1 MRESEM
7 RGVREAAVAGAFYES
22 SREALVA
29 SLRDCFLHELG
40 PGALAQVAAGGP
52 GRVRAVVSPHAGYIY
67 SGPAAA
73 LAIAALAE
81 DGVPETAVILGPSH
95 YTSDRRVALSSA
107 AAWRTPLGEVPVDVD
122 LAGQL
127 LKSSDLFEV
136 DEQVHA
142 REHSLEVQ
150 LPFLQFVYGERA
162 PKICA
167 VCVRAHPY
175 GAPDDLVAD
184 ARELG
189 EALAEALR
197 GRRAVVIASTDFSHH
212 LPQELAQSQDR
223 LALEAILNLDP
234 EGLLHTV
241 AEHDISMCGPVP
253 VAIALFAALRQG
265 PCETKLLRHYTSGD
279 VTGDRHSVVG
289 YASLALS
296 TGGDRS

>member
-1 MRESEM
+1 M
-7 RGVREAAVAGAFYES
+7 RGAREAAVAGAFYES

-40 PGALAQVAAGGP
+40 PGALAQATAGGP
-52 GRVRAVVSPHAGYIY
+52 GRVRALISPHAGYIY

-73 LAIAALAE
+73 HAFTALAA

-107 AAWRTPLGEVPVDVD
+107 AAWRTPLGEVQVDAD

-150 LPFLQFVYGERA
+150 VPFLQFVYGERA

-189 EALAEALR
+189 EALADALR

-223 LALEAILNLDP
+223 LALEAILDLDP
-234 EGLLHTV
+234 EGLLRTV

-253 VAIALFAALRQG
+253 VAIALFCALRQG
-265 PCETKLLRHYTSGD
+265 PCGTKLLRYYTSGD

-289 YASLALS
+289 YASLVVS
-296 TGGDRS
+296 TGGDTR

>member
-1 MRESEM
+1 M
-7 RGVREAAVAGAFYES
+7 RGVREAAVAGAFYED
-22 SREALVA
+22 SREALLA
-29 SLRDCFLHELG
+29 SLRDCFLHEFG
-40 PGALAQVAAGGP
+40 PGSLPQVAAGGP
-52 GRVRAVVSPHAGYIY
+52 RRIRALVSPHAGYIY

-73 LAIAALAE
+73 HAFAALAA

-107 AAWRTPLGEVPVDVD
+107 AAWRTPLGEVQVDAH
-122 LAGQL
+122 LAAQL

-150 LPFLQFVYGERA
+150 LPFLQFVYGERT

-175 GAPDDLVAD
+175 GAPDDLIGD

-189 EALAEALR
+189 EALAEALE

-223 LALEAILNLDP
+223 LALEAILGLDP
-234 EGLLHTV
+234 EGLLRTV
-241 AEHDISMCGPVP
+241 AEHDISMCGPAP
-253 VAIALFAALRQG
+253 VAIALFCALRQG
-265 PCETKLLRHYTSGD
+265 PCGAEILRYHTSGD

-289 YASLALS
+289 YASLAVS
-296 TGGDRS
+296 TGGKTN

>member
-1 MRESEM
+1 M
-7 RGVREAAVAGAFYES
+7 RGAREAAVAGAFYES

-40 PGALAQVAAGGP
+40 PGALAQATAGGP
-52 GRVRAVVSPHAGYIY
+52 GRVRALISPHAGYIY

-73 LAIAALAE
+73 HAFTALAA

-107 AAWRTPLGEVPVDVD
+107 AAWRTPLGEVQVDAD

-150 LPFLQFVYGERA
+150 VPFLQFVYGERA

-167 VCVRAHPY
+167 VCVRSHPY

-189 EALAEALR
+189 EALAEALG

-223 LALEAILNLDP
+223 LALDSILDLDP
-234 EGLLHTV
+234 EGLLRTV

-253 VAIALFAALRQG
+253 VAIALFCALRQG
-265 PCETKLLRHYTSGD
+265 PCGTKLLRYYTSGD

-289 YASLALS
+289 YASLVVS
-296 TGGDRS
+296 TGGDTS